1 MMYRILILLALAAL
15 VLSACQAANPTFE
28 LYSSADKA
36 DGGYTSS
43 QPASEP
49 PAAAPSEQEASSRNI
64 STGSLEVK
72 RIVIKNAEI
81 SLIVDD
87 PVSSLDRLSQMAERM
102 GGYVV
107 SANVYQQRIAGGNEV
122 PQASLTIRVP
132 AESLNDALAQ
142 IEAETSRPLMNKNI
156 NSQDVTSTYVDL
168 QSRLRNLEVAEAQL
182 QEIMS
187 SAKKTEEVLSVYSQ
201 LTNVR
206 SEIEVIKGQIQY
218 YDQASSLSSI
228 SIQLVANEAVQPVTI
243 AGWEPTGVAK
253 SALQS
258 LVNSLQTLATGLI
271 WLGIKFL
278 PLAVI
283 ILLPPFVLIK
293 ALLTMRRRTRRA
305 AGPSAG

>member
-1 MMYRILILLALAAL
+1 MMHRILILLSLAAV
-15 VLSACQAANPTFE
+15 VLSACQAASPSYE
-28 LYSSADKA
+28 MYSSTNKVE
-36 DGGYTSS
+36 DGYSYS
-43 QPASEP
+43 DPAEP
-49 PAAAPSEQEASSRNI
+49 PAAAPAEQEAGSRNI

-87 PVSSLDRLSQMAERM
+87 PVSSLDSLSQMAERM

-132 AESLNDALAQ
+132 AERLNEALTQ
-142 IEAETSRPLMNKNI
+142 IEAETSRPLINKNI

-258 LVNSLQTLATGLI
+258 LINSLQALATGLI
-271 WLGIKFL
+271 VLVIYIL

-293 ALLTMRRRTRRA
+293 ILLTMRRRTRQA